1 METAALRRELIVSL
15 QNVYQLEAFSAL
27 AELLQGESLVLNYL
41 IFHQEEA
48 VYPSDLSQELLLSR
62 PRITAAL
69 RSLQRKDFIAMHRSP
84 TDGRRVQVSI
94 TDAGRETIGA
104 RLARM
109 QAYFDKML
117 SGLGEADARTL
128 IRLIDRCVEVMDT

>member
-1 METAALRRELIVSL
+1 METAVLRRELIVSL

-27 AELLQGESLVLNYL
+27 AELLQGESLVLNCL
-41 IFHQEEA
+41 LFHQEEA
-48 VYPSDLSQELLLSR
+48 VYPSDLSQELHLSR

-69 RSLQRKDFIAMHRSP
+69 QSLQRKELIAMHRSP
-84 TDGRRVQVSI
+84 ADRRRVQVSI
-94 TDAGRETIGA
+94 TDAGREAIGA

-117 SGLGEADARTL
+117 SGLGETDARTL
-128 IRLIDRCVEVMDT
+128 IHLIDRCVEVMDT

>member
-15 QNVYQLEAFSAL
+15 QNVYQLDAFSAL

-41 IFHQEEA
+41 IFHQEKA
-48 VYPSDLSQELLLSR
+48 VYPSDLSQELHLSR

-69 RSLQRKDFIAMHRSP
+69 RSLQRKDLIAMHRSP

-104 RLARM
+104 RLTRM

>member
-15 QNVYQLEAFSAL
+15 QNVYQLDAFSAL

-48 VYPSDLSQELLLSR
+48 VYPSDLSQELHLSR

-69 RSLQRKDFIAMHRSP
+69 SALQRKGLIAMHRSP
-84 TDGRRVQVSI
+84 TDRRRIQVSI
-94 TDAGRETIGA
+94 TEAGREIIGG
-104 RLARM
+104 RLVRM
-109 QAYFDKML
+109 EAYFDKML
-117 SGLGEADARTL
+117 SGLGEADAREL
-128 IRLIDRCVEVMDT
+128 IRLIDRCVEVMEA

>member
-41 IFHQEEA
+41 LFHQEEPI
-48 VYPSDLSQELLLSR
+48 YPSDLSQELHLSR

-69 RSLQRKDFIAMHRSP
+69 QSLQRKELIAMHRSP
-84 TDGRRVQVSI
+84 ADRRRVQVSI
-94 TDAGRETIGA
+94 TDAGREAIGA
-104 RLARM
+104 RLVRM
-109 QAYFDKML
+109 EAYFDKML
-117 SGLGEADARTL
+117 SGLGEPDARTL
-128 IRLIDRCVEVMDT
+128 IHLINRCVEVMDT